1 MLKIFRFRG
10 VLSKCQPVR
19 FYGVQINQNID
30 LKKAIESMACVKQ
43 PGQPP
48 KVWQLL
54 EKVGKDGKPLKF
66 TIQEIPE
73 DRYEE
78 AIQYLC
84 KNLVAKEPITKYW
97 NPKNDP
103 LILTDLCT
111 LWTILFTQNI
121 SIAAFIDNPNG
132 GKPIIAGINVLGVSI
147 KGHKDGISEYKFMSP
162 ISKNIFE
169 LINGPTKI
177 IYERYEVNKYI
188 NGIALSVGPIYREY
202 GLIVDFLKI
211 RDQIAREY
219 DIPAATATF
228 TSKILQKMAMNVGF
242 ETLVERKFADIVDK
256 NGKQQYSGIK
266 IESLITMG
274 KKFS

>member
-78 AIQYLC
+78 AIQHMC
-84 KNLVAKEPITKYW
+84 KNFVADEPTCECW
-97 NPKNDP
+97 NSKNDP
-103 LILTDLCT
+103 LFLKDIST

-121 SIAAFIDNPNG
+121 SIAAFIDNPDG
-132 GKPIIAGINVLGVSI
+132 GKPIIAGMNALGVSI
-147 KGHKDGISEYKFMSP
+147 KDHKDGIAEYKFTSP
-162 ISKNIFE
+162 ICKNTFE
-169 LINGPTKI
+169 LIGDATKI
-177 IYERYEVNKYI
+177 AYERYGVNKYLNAI
-188 NGIALSVGPIYREY
+188 GLSVEPSYRGY
-202 GLIVDFLKI
+202 GLGTDLLKT

-219 DIPAATATF
+219 DIPATCTVF
-228 TSKILQKMAMNVGF
+228 TSLFSQKSAANAGF
-242 ETLVERKFADIVDK
+242 EPLVERKFADIVDK
-256 NGKQQYSGIK
+256 NGKEHFPGIK
-266 IESLITMG
+266 SESYIVMG

>member
-97 NPKNDP
+97 
-103 LILTDLCT
+103 
-111 LWTILFTQNI
+111 
-121 SIAAFIDNPNG
+121 S
-132 GKPIIAGINVLGVSI
+132 VSI